1 MPENIEPTVEIAPD
15 TYRCP
20 DCGTSIE
27 IPAGTPTEILVAS
40 RGRPSLR
47 LASVAGIE
55 VHRCTSLFLT
65 GPT

>member
-1 MPENIEPTVEIAPD
+1 MLEDIEPEVEIARD

-20 DCGTSIE
+20 DCGTSIDV
-27 IPAGTPTEILVAS
+27 PAGTPTEILVAA

-47 LASVAGIE
+47 LASVAGVE